1 MSSFRTMTGHYIS
14 SISSFVKKMILKCNL
29 QDSLKLYHSLDYYF
43 VKSTVLGKLP
53 LTQQVLNKVF
63 KNDLCN

>member
-1 MSSFRTMTGHYIS
+1 MSSFRTMIRYYLS
-14 SISSFVKKMILKCNL
+14 SISSFVKKAIFKCNL

-53 LTQQVLNKVF
+53 LTQ
-63 KNDLCN
+63 